1 MKQGWRWYG
10 SKDAISLKEIRQ
22 AGVTDVVAALYERRC
37 GEVWPVEEIK
47 ARQEEVRKAGMEWTV
62 VESVPVHESIKL
74 RKGPYKK
81 YLANY
86 KESLKNLAACGIKVI
101 CYNFMP
107 VLDWT
112 RSNLAKELPDG
123 STVLQYDDVEVAMFD
138 IHMLKRAGA
147 AKDYSKEVQAKAKAK
162 FSKLSG
168 KAKQKVADSI
178 LLGLPGT
185 VDNLTIP
192 EFRDLL
198 KTYEGIDDKKLRANL
213 YKFLNEIRPLC
224 DELGI
229 RMAIHPDDPPRPIFG
244 LPRVM
249 STAADFREMCEKVP
263 SENIGFTFCTGSLGG
278 NPESNEVE
286 IFREFASRIH
296 FVHFRNVVY
305 TEGRTFRESECHL
318 SGKVDLPRLM
328 KLLIAE
334 EARRG
339 EGIVVRP
346 DHGRYMEIDK
356 ARNCYAG
363 YSYGGRLVG
372 LAELRGLEYAL
383 RHTSDV
389 DGKVIVCTGAAG
401 VLCSTMTEDLL
412 LHGAKVAVL
421 DLRGEVAREFCDKL
435 AAKGLTETIAIEANV
450 LDRASLEKARD
461 KVLAKWGR
469 IDVLINGAGGN
480 HPRGT
485 CPAEQMTGD
494 AKLEDTF
501 FGLQMEG
508 FEFVNKLNFIGTLL
522 PCQVFCKVMA
532 DNGGGSVLNFCS
544 MAAYQ
549 PLTKVAAYGAAKASI
564 MNFTYWLATHL
575 APMGIRVNAIA
586 PGFFITN
593 QNRFLMLE
601 KDGKTLTPRG
611 NKVIAKTPMRKF
623 GEPSDLFG
631 AARYLLSDEASF
643 VTGVVLP
650 VDGGFVCYSGV

>member
-10 SKDAISLKEIRQ
+10 TNDAISLKEIRQ

-138 IHMLKRAGA
+138 IYMLKRAGA

-162 FSKLSG
+162 FSKLSD

-185 VDNLTIP
+185 IDNLTIP

-198 KTYEGIDDKKLRANL
+198 KTYEGIDDKKLRTNL

-263 SENIGFTFCTGSLGG
+263 SDNIGFTFCTGSLGG

-286 IFREFASRIH
+286 IFREFAHRIH

-334 EARRG
+334 ETRRG

-421 DLRGEVAREFCDKL
+421 DLRGDVAKDFCDKL

-485 CPAEQMTGD
+485 CPAEQMTKD
-494 AKLEDTF
+494 AKIEDTF

-532 DNGGGSVLNFCS
+532 DNGGGNVLNFCS

-611 NKVIAKTPMRKF
+611 NKVISKTPMRKF

>member
-10 SKDAISLKEIRQ
+10 TNDAISLKEIRQ

-37 GEVWPVEEIK
+37 GEVWPVDEIK

-162 FSKLSG
+162 FSKLSEA
-168 KAKQKVADSI
+168 AKQKVADSI

-185 VDNLTIP
+185 IDNLTIP

-198 KTYEGIDDKKLRANL
+198 KTYEGVDDKKLRTNL

-263 SENIGFTFCTGSLGG
+263 SDNIGFTFCTGSLGG

-286 IFREFASRIH
+286 IFREFANRIH

-421 DLRGEVAREFCDKL
+421 DLRGDVAKDFCDKL

-461 KVLAKWGR
+461 KVLAKWGK

-485 CPAEQMTGD
+485 CPAEQMTKD

-532 DNGGGSVLNFCS
+532 DNGGGNVLNFCS